1 MTKIIFN
8 ENKRVRVLC
17 IRVCL
22 YVRACVLCVCMCVR
36 AFCVFVC
43 ANLRTCVCVCACVR
57 ACVLRVHRVASANF

>member
-1 MTKIIFN
+1 MKIN
-8 ENKRVRVLC
+8 
-17 IRVCL
+17 VC
-22 YVRACVLCVCMCVR
+22 VFCAFVCVYMCVR